1 MKNIRQRWLWCI
13 QRVKAVYLSLHQ
25 ARKFG
30 RNGFFSFSLLAL
42 LVFFLT
48 CGFCDSVRFFFTTEP
63 ILLRSKCLL
72 SFFFLANKRKTRPKF
87 LFRVFSFSRWSYEA
101 IKNKRNDTKIGSCS
115 FISTFLGKWFVGGLD
130 DAVRL
135 YRLISSSSSSS
146 CVKTHKSGR
155 THQPPA
161 AVTRCV
167 FRRVG
172 WLFLLGPSLVF
183 IY

>member
-1 MKNIRQRWLWCI
+1 MYSTGKGRISLVAPGQKVRSQWFFFF
-13 QRVKAVYLSLHQ
+13 LSL
-25 ARKFG
+25 G
-30 RNGFFSFSLLAL
+30 SSSFFSYLRVLWLGA
-42 LVFFLT
+42 
-48 CGFCDSVRFFFTTEP
+48 FFFTTEP